1 MGPRCGHPLPR
12 EIAVNHSSHLKF
24 VLGAVVVFGVLAAFG
39 VPVLSN
45 LPLLG
50 ILLICPLMM
59 MLMMRGMNHGASRD
73 EDSDAAKPSAH
84 QH

>member
-1 MGPRCGHPLPR
+1 M
-12 EIAVNHSSHLKF
+12 NHSSHLKL
-24 VLGAVVVFGVLAAFG
+24 VLGAVAVFAVLAAFG

-59 MLMMRGMNHGASRD
+59 MFMMRGMSHGGSQ
-73 EDSDAAKPSAH
+73 EDQAGEAGETDDAKHSAH
-84 QH
+84 RH

>member
-1 MGPRCGHPLPR
+1 M
-12 EIAVNHSSHLKF
+12 NHSFHLKL
-24 VLGAVVVFGVLAAFG
+24 VLGAIAAVLVLSAFG

-59 MLMMRGMNHGASRD
+59 MFMMRGMNHGDARD
-73 EDSDAAKPSAH
+73 DQAGETDDDKHSAH
-84 QH
+84 RH

>member
-1 MGPRCGHPLPR
+1 M
-12 EIAVNHSSHLKF
+12 NHSSHVKLI
-24 VLGAVVVFGVLAAFG
+24 LAAAAVFGVLAAFG

-50 ILLICPLMM
+50 IVLICPLMM
-59 MLMMRGMNHGASRD
+59 VFMMRTMNHGASRD
-73 EDSDAAKPSAH
+73 DESDHTKNSAH